1 MNRCS
6 KGVISNPFESVTVQY
21 EYHKKDG
28 KTIWL
33 EATATNLLSDP
44 AIQGIILN
52 SRDIT
57 ERRRAERE
65 ERMKSKMQALSE
77 NSPDLITR
85 FTQEGEVFYINP
97 MIENYT
103 GQKPSEILNKKL
115 NEIPVEEVVKQ
126 DWVDLLKKVEDQND
140 KVKMEMDFPSVIGD
154 RVMQVK
160 CYP

>member
-1 MNRCS
+1 MF
-6 KGVISNPFESVTVQY
+6 KQVIANPFESVTVQY
-21 EYHKKDG
+21 EYIKKDG
-28 KTIWL
+28 QTIWL

-85 FTQEGEVFYINP
+85 FTHEGRYSTSI
-97 MIENYT
+97 
-103 GQKPSEILNKKL
+103 
-115 NEIPVEEVVKQ
+115 
-126 DWVDLLKKVEDQND
+126 
-140 KVKMEMDFPSVIGD
+140 
-154 RVMQVK
+154 R
-160 CYP
+160 